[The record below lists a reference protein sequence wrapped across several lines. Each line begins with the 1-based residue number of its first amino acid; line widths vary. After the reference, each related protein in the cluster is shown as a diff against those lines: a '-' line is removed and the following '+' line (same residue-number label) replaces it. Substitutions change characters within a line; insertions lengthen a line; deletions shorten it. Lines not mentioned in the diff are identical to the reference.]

1 MDIPKLGDVG
11 TAFMFENDLIRV
23 WNLELS
29 PGESSD
35 WHRHN
40 SNYCF
45 VVTRSGSLK
54 GEHESGKVSISQL
67 EVGEVVMG
75 QKGAV
80 HRVTNVG
87 DEIYSNIVIEIK

>member
-1 MDIPKLGDVG
+1 MDDSKLGEVG
-11 TAFMFENDLIRV
+11 TEFMFENDLIRV

-40 SNYCF
+40 TNYCF

-54 GEHESGKVSISQL
+54 E
-67 EVGEVVMG
+67 
-75 QKGAV
+75 
-80 HRVTNVG
+80 
-87 DEIYSNIVIEIK
+87 

>member
-1 MDIPKLGDVG
+1 MDDSQLGDVG
-11 TAFMFENDLIRV
+11 TEFMFENDLIRV

-40 SNYCF
+40 TNYCF

-54 GEHESGKVSISQL
+54 GEHENGEVSISPL
-67 EVGEVVMG
+67 SVGQVVMG
-75 QKGAV
+75 KKGAL

-87 DEIYSNIVIEIK
+87 EEMYSNIVIEIK